1 MTKVIDLY
9 EVSPVDHNFSRST
22 LLLLQKDAMISD
34 RFQQCKRWAL
44 LSLLNFVLVSLAGTL
59 LRYKISFSL
68 PLLNYRYLLNAHSH
82 FAFAGWVSMAIFTAF
97 VFILSEEHGVIG
109 NTYRHQFN
117 LGQIANFGML
127 ISFIFQGYA
136 AISISFSVLSIIFSY
151 WFAWQFKRDL
161 KRSRLSLPVKYFA
174 SAALFF
180 YVLSSI
186 GPFLLG
192 YILSHRIFDNNLY
205 HNAIYLFLHFQY
217 NGWFS
222 FGVLAIFFHTLHT
235 RKIPFDEKKGILIFK
250 ILFTACIP
258 AYCLS
263 LLWTSPPVWVFLLG
277 ALAGLAQWIGAAML
291 LQLIMHIRKDLL
303 AALPRYTSA
312 CWMLSLF
319 AFSVKILLQ
328 GLSVVPALGR
338 FAFGIRPVIIGY
350 LHLVFLGFVSFFLI
364 GFFLSEKLYA
374 FGRTALFLFIAG
386 VLANEVF
393 LLLQGLFALS
403 GHGWGN
409 AGIYLLAASGMM
421 FAGLLLFLIRQF
433 RYDNL
438 AGPGF
443 PAGAAV
449 KS

>member
-1 MTKVIDLY
+1 
-9 EVSPVDHNFSRST
+9 
-22 LLLLQKDAMISD
+22 
-34 RFQQCKRWAL
+34 
-44 LSLLNFVLVSLAGTL
+44 
-59 LRYKISFSL
+59 
-68 PLLNYRYLLNAHSH
+68 
-82 FAFAGWVSMAIFTAF
+82 
-97 VFILSEEHGVIG
+97 
-109 NTYRHQFN
+109 
-117 LGQIANFGML
+117 ML

-136 AISISFSVLSIIFSY
+136 AISISFSVLSILFSY
-151 WFAWQFKRDL
+151 WFAWRFSRDL

-174 SAALFF
+174 WAALFF

-205 HNAIYLFLHFQY
+205 HNAVYLFLHFQY

-222 FGVLAIFFHTLHT
+222 FGILAIFFHILHT
-235 RKIPFDEKKGILIFK
+235 RKIPFDEKKAILIFRV
-250 ILFTACIP
+250 LFTACIP

-263 LLWTSPPVWVFLLG
+263 LLWTSPPLWVFLLSG
-277 ALAGLAQWIGAAML
+277 LAGLAQWIGAAML
-291 LQLIMHIRKDLL
+291 LQLIRDTRKDLL
-303 AALPRYTSA
+303 AALPRYTNMF
-312 CWMLSLF
+312 WMLSLV
-319 AFSVKILLQ
+319 AFSIKILLQ

-409 AGIYLLAASGMM
+409 AGIYLLAASVTI
-421 FAGLLLFLIRQF
+421 FTGLLLFLMRQV
-433 RYDNL
+433 RYGSS
-438 AGPGF
+438 AGPRL
-443 PAGAAV
+443 PGATTV

>member
-1 MTKVIDLY
+1 MVKGRMQL
-9 EVSPVDHNFSRST
+9 
-22 LLLLQKDAMISD
+22 
-34 RFQQCKRWAL
+34 CKKWAV
-44 LSLLNFVLVSLAGTL
+44 LSLLNFVLVSLAGVL
-59 LRYKISFSL
+59 LRYKISLSL
-68 PLLNYRYLLNAHSH
+68 PLLNYKCLLDGRAH

-97 VFILSEEHGVIG
+97 VYMLSEEYDIHG

-136 AISISFSVLSIIFSY
+136 ALSIGFSVLSIIFSY
-151 WFAWQFKRDL
+151 WFAWRFSRDL

-180 YVLSSI
+180 YILSSI
-186 GPFLLG
+186 GPFLLA
-192 YILSHRIFDNNLY
+192 YILSHRIFDHNLY
-205 HNAIYLFLHFQY
+205 HNAVYLFLHFQY

-222 FGVLAIFFHTLHT
+222 FGVLAIFFHILHT
-235 RKIPFDEKKGILIFK
+235 KKIPFDEKKAILIFK

-263 LLWTSPPVWVFLLG
+263 LLWTSPPLWVFLLG
-277 ALAGLAQWIGAAML
+277 GLAGLAQWIGAALL
-291 LQLIMHIRKDLL
+291 LQLIMNSRKDLL

-319 AFSVKILLQ
+319 AFSIKILLQ
-328 GLSVVPALGR
+328 GLSVVPALGS

-403 GHGWGN
+403 GHGWAN
-409 AGIYLLAASGMM
+409 AGVYLLAASGMM

-433 RYDNL
+433 RYGNL
-438 AGPGF
+438 TGPGLPAGP
-443 PAGAAV
+443 AA